1 MGPLTGIKIIE
12 IAGIGPG
19 PMAAMLL
26 ADMGA
31 EVICVERKGGA
42 EIGLPIAREHDYVAR
57 GRRSIALDLKQPQAI
72 EILLRLVEKAD
83 GLIEGFRP
91 GVAERLGFGPKT
103 CHARNPRLVF
113 GRMTGFGQSGPL
125 ARYAGHDINYIA
137 LAGALSAIGRKGEK
151 PVPPLNL
158 VGDYAGGALYLAL
171 GMLASLLNAR
181 ATGQG
186 DVIDAA
192 MVDGVASLMTMFCS
206 LRAGGRW
213 SAERGVNILDSGAP
227 WYDAYETADGLYV
240 AIGAIEPKFFRELA
254 EKIGLSPEDVATQ
267 YDEACWPALR
277 EKLTAIILSRSQRDW
292 VDLLEQSDA
301 CFSPVLDLADAIS
314 HPHLS
319 ARGSFVKTGNFIQ
332 PAPAPRFANA
342 KTETPAP
349 PPEIGAQTD
358 AILAEHGFS
367 AEEVEALKASGAV
380 AGPV

>member
-1 MGPLTGIKIIE
+1 LGPLTGIKIIE

-19 PMAAMLL
+19 PMCGMLL

-42 EIGLPIAREHDYVAR
+42 EIGLPVAREHDFIAR
-57 GRRSIALDLKQPQAI
+57 GRRSIALDLKQPEAL
-72 EILLRLVEKAD
+72 EILMRLVEKAD

-91 GVAERLGFGPKT
+91 GVAERLGFGPEA
-103 CHARNPRLVF
+103 CHERNPRLVF

-125 ARYAGHDINYIA
+125 ARFAGHDINYIA
-137 LAGALSAIGRKGEK
+137 LSGALAAIGRTGEK

-171 GMLASLLNAR
+171 GVLASLLNAR

-186 DVIDAA
+186 DVVDAA

-213 SAERGVNILDSGAP
+213 SPERGVNILDSGAP
-227 WYDAYETADGLYV
+227 FYDTYETADGLYV
-240 AIGAIEPKFFRELA
+240 AVGAIEPKFFRELA
-254 EKIGLSPEDVATQ
+254 EKIGLSPEDVAHQ
-267 YDEACWPALR
+267 YDEASWPALR
-277 EKLTAIILSRSQRDW
+277 EKLTAIFLCRSRQDW

-301 CFSPVLDLADAIS
+301 CVAPVLDLADAIS

-319 ARGSFVKTGNFIQ
+319 ARGSFIKTGNFIQ
-332 PAPAPRFANA
+332 PAPAPRFAKA
-342 KTETPAP
+342 KAGLPSP

-367 AEEVEALKASGAV
+367 AKEVEALKAKGVV
-380 AGPV
+380 AGPA

>member
-42 EIGLPIAREHDYVAR
+42 DIGLPIAREHDYVAR
-57 GRRSIALDLKQPQAI
+57 GRRSIALDLKQPAAI

-91 GVAERLGFGPKT
+91 GVAERLGFGPEA

-125 ARYAGHDINYIA
+125 ARFAGHDINYIA
-137 LAGALSAIGRKGEK
+137 LSGALAAIGRKGEK

-171 GMLASLLNAR
+171 GMLAALLNAR
-181 ATGQG
+181 DTGEG
-186 DVIDAA
+186 DVVDAA

-213 SAERGVNILDSGAP
+213 SPDRGVNILDSGAP
-227 WYDAYETADGLYV
+227 FYDTYETADGLYV
-240 AIGAIEPKFFRELA
+240 AVGTIEPKFFRELA
-254 EKIGLSPEDVATQ
+254 EKIGLSPEDVARQ
-267 YDEACWPALR
+267 YDEASWPVLR
-277 EKLTAIILSRSQRDW
+277 EKLTAIFLSRSQQDW

-301 CFSPVLDLADAIS
+301 CVAPVLDLADVLS
-314 HPHLS
+314 HPHLA
-319 ARGSFVKTGNFIQ
+319 ARGSFIKTGNFIQ
-332 PAPAPRFANA
+332 PAPAPRFAKA
-342 KTETPAP
+342 KAETPAP

-367 AEEVEALKASGAV
+367 AEEIAALKALGA
-380 AGPV
+380 AASA

>member
-1 MGPLTGIKIIE
+1 LGPLTGIKIIE

-42 EIGLPIAREHDYVAR
+42 EIGLPIAREHDYIAR
-57 GRRSIALDLKQPQAI
+57 GRRSIALDLKQPAAI
-72 EILLRLVEKAD
+72 EILLRLVAKAD

-91 GVAERLGFGPKT
+91 GVAERLGFGPEA
-103 CHARNPRLVF
+103 CHARNPSLVF
-113 GRMTGFGQSGPL
+113 GRMTGFGQTGPL
-125 ARYAGHDINYIA
+125 ARFAGHDINYIA
-137 LAGALSAIGRKGEK
+137 LSGALAAIGRKGEK

-171 GMLASLLNAR
+171 GMLAGLLNAR

-186 DVIDAA
+186 DVVDAA

-213 SAERGVNILDSGAP
+213 TPERGSNILDSGAP

-240 AIGAIEPKFFRELA
+240 AVGAIEPKFFSELA
-254 EKIGLSPEDVATQ
+254 EKIGLSPEDVERQ
-267 YDEACWPALR
+267 YDEASWPALR
-277 EKLTAIILSRSQRDW
+277 EKLTAIFLGRSQQDW

-301 CFSPVLDLADAIS
+301 CVAPVLDLADALS
-314 HPHLS
+314 HPHLA
-319 ARGSFVKTGNFIQ
+319 ARNSFIKTGKFIQ
-332 PAPAPRFANA
+332 PAPAPRFAKA
-342 KTETPAP
+342 RTELPAP
-349 PPEIGAQTD
+349 PSEIGAQTD

-367 AEEVEALKASGAV
+367 AEEIAALKVSGA
-380 AGPV
+380 AASA

>member
-57 GRRSIALDLKQPQAI
+57 GRRSIALDLKQPEAI

-91 GVAERLGFGPKT
+91 GVAERLGFGPEA

-125 ARYAGHDINYIA
+125 ARFAGHDINYIA

-171 GMLASLLNAR
+171 GMLAGLLNAR

-206 LRAGGRW
+206 LARR
-213 SAERGVNILDSGAP
+213 
-227 WYDAYETADGLYV
+227 
-240 AIGAIEPKFFRELA
+240 
-254 EKIGLSPEDVATQ
+254 
-267 YDEACWPALR
+267 
-277 EKLTAIILSRSQRDW
+277 RSL
-292 VDLLEQSDA
+292 V
-301 CFSPVLDLADAIS
+301 
-314 HPHLS
+314 
-319 ARGSFVKTGNFIQ
+319 G
-332 PAPAPRFANA
+332 
-342 KTETPAP
+342 
-349 PPEIGAQTD
+349 
-358 AILAEHGFS
+358 
-367 AEEVEALKASGAV
+367 
-380 AGPV
+380 